1 MVCVNDEEIADAV
14 LYLIENQKVVVEG
27 AGAVG
32 VAALLNGKIAFAQN
46 ENVVIVL
53 SGGNI
58 DVTMLGVIIE
68 KGLLKSQRK
77 MKFNVTLI
85 DKPGSLK
92 KLTDILTRVD
102 ANIVEINYDRTLTS
116 LDYGDAIVTLT
127 LETKGG
133 AHQDAVR
140 EELQKH
146 KFEIKELL

>member
-1 MVCVNDEEIADAV
+1 
-14 LYLIENQKVVVEG
+14 
-27 AGAVG
+27 
-32 VAALLNGKIAFAQN
+32 
-46 ENVVIVL
+46 
-53 SGGNI
+53 
-58 DVTMLGVIIE
+58 MLGVIIE